1 MTSTI
6 VEVKC
11 TRHNAF
17 MSHQIHVEVS
27 ADHVATVEFERGP
40 RNHFDAALIAEL
52 ADTFERLDAD
62 PDARAI
68 VLCSSGRHFCAGAD
82 LPGALSG
89 SRPTIAG
96 STGSLYEEATR
107 LFATRTPIV
116 AAVQGAAVGG
126 GLGLALAADFRVAG
140 PSTRFIA
147 NFSRL
152 GLHQGFGI
160 TVTLP
165 AAVGI
170 QRAQELLYTG
180 REVPGGEAVSI
191 GLCDRLAGD
200 AQVRSA
206 AHAFAAEIAS
216 SAPLAVQSI
225 RQSCAANWRTESAR
239 RRSTNKPSRSV
250 SRRQGISSKVCPPP
264 RNDADPAS
272 PARERSAGAFAVV
285 DPVDSAVDRRR
296 GVARQEG
303 DYVCH
308 VERLHDA
315 AR

>member
-1 MTSTI
+1 MRRRAQRFRLDSRPGVPTVRPLCST
-6 VEVKC
+6 VF
-11 TRHNAF
+11 NAF

-68 VLCSSGRHFCAGAD
+68 VLCSAGRHFCAGAD

-225 RQSCAANWRTESAR
+225 RQSLRGELADRVRAATINEQAEQIRLAATRDFVEGVSATAER
-239 RRSTNKPSRSV
+239 RR
-250 SRRQGISSKVCPPP
+250 P
-264 RNDADPAS
+264 RFTGS
-272 PARERSAGAFAVV
+272 
-285 DPVDSAVDRRR
+285 
-296 GVARQEG
+296 
-303 DYVCH
+303 
-308 VERLHDA
+308 
-315 AR
+315 